1 MLLFE
6 TERKVEERD
15 VEDSGELEKEDNSDS
30 LNILV
35 GCSRVSSF

>member
-15 VEDSGELEKEDNSDS
+15 VEDSGELEKEDNS
-30 LNILV
+30 LFKHL
-35 GCSRVSSF
+35 GWLL